1 MYSRNAG
8 DEIRIRGLKVF
19 AHHGVYPEE
28 TRDGQNFF
36 IDAVLT
42 ADTKKPGRTDA
53 LEDSPITVRSAIL
66 LQNGCSRIPVS

>member
-36 IDAVLT
+36 IDAVLK
-42 ADTKKPGRTDA
+42 ARQDGRFGGFHQ
-53 LEDSPITVRSAIL
+53 LR
-66 LQNGCSRIPVS
+66 